1 MPAAQPGLIYS
12 FNDGGLDVSADSGTK
27 WENRSKGLVTSMFYD
42 IDVAQS
48 DARMFGGGMQ
58 DNGTNIT
65 FEGRA
70 DDFKE
75 KDGGDGGWF
84 LVNPKNS
91 KEYYTTSYNM
101 DMSRHRGK
109 APPKSVTPPAK
120 KAEKDK
126 IWMMFL
132 DMDPNDP
139 STVFAG
145 GLRVWRTRTAGD
157 TWKAVTDELDE
168 SPITAVEVARD
179 SKTIYIGTEHGGIF
193 RSSDGGENWSGNL
206 AGPLPG
212 FTITRLHA
220 SPGNAKVVYATIAN
234 SGASHVY
241 RSDDAG
247 RTWTDIDR
255 HRLPDVPHHAIAIP
269 ARNPSTVFVCND
281 AGVFVSTDAGDN
293 WRNLTGKLPNV
304 QIVDL
309 VYHDRDGTLF
319 AASYGRGLW
328 RLDWR
333 NN

>member
-1 MPAAQPGLIYS
+1 M
-12 FNDGGLDVSADSGTK
+12 SADSGTK
-27 WENRSKGLVTSMFYD
+27 WKNRSKGLVTSMFYD

-48 DARMFGGGMQ
+48 DARMFGGGME

-70 DDFKE
+70 DDLRRKRTAATAA
-75 KDGGDGGWF
+75 GS
-84 LVNPKNS
+84 LSIRRTRRSTTQRPTIKN
-91 KEYYTTSYNM
+91 
-101 DMSRHRGK
+101 MSRHRGK

-179 SKTIYIGTEHGGIF
+179 SKTIISAPRTAASFAAATAARTGVETSPARFPASPSRGF
-193 RSSDGGENWSGNL
+193 TQVRAMPRSSTRR
-206 AGPLPG
+206 LP
-212 FTITRLHA
+212 IRRE
-220 SPGNAKVVYATIAN
+220 
-234 SGASHVY
+234 HVD
-241 RSDDAG
+241 RSDNAG